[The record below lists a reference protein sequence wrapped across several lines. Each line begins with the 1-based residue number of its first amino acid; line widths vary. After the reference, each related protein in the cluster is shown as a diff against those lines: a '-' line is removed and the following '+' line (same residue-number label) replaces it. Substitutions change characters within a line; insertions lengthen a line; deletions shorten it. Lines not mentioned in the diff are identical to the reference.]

1 MAEGIKISE
10 MDEMTA
16 LTENCYVP
24 IIDEGANRK
33 INLVNAI
40 YSTGSIYLT
49 VNDVDPST
57 LFGGT
62 WEKIENRFLVGA
74 GNEFGAGTIGGSK
87 SASIRRTIIANVYE
101 GTAYITPILGAD
113 QQDISTL
120 PPYLSVYIY
129 KRIA

>member
-40 YSTGSIYLT
+40 YPTGSIYLT

-57 LFGGT
+57 HFLHQL
-62 WEKIENRFLVGA
+62 KIENRFLVGA

-120 PPYLSVYIY
+120 PPYLSVYIW

>member
-40 YSTGSIYLT
+40 YPTGSIYLT

-62 WEKIENRFLVGA
+62 WEK
-74 GNEFGAGTIGGSK
+74 SK
-87 SASIRRTIIANVYE
+87 IVF
-101 GTAYITPILGAD
+101 
-113 QQDISTL
+113 
-120 PPYLSVYIY
+120 
-129 KRIA
+129 